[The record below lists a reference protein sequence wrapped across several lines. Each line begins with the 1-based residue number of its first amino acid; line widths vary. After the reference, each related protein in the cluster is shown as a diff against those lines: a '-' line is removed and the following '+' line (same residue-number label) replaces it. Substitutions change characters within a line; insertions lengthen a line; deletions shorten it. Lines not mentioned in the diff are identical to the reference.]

1 MSHSRTI
8 NPPVDW
14 KVKAQCNSLRGWVMT
29 LSMSSDHP
37 TAPSDVNEE
46 TTWFDRA
53 ADRTSRFI
61 ARPAFFMITLGLV
74 TLWVVAGPILDFAHS
89 WVDALVVVTSLVTLV
104 MVALLENEG
113 WRGNKSTQ
121 RKLNAMAAGLAEL
134 MAKSDVDQE
143 HVRQLNAAV
152 GLEKRESSSR

>member
-1 MSHSRTI
+1 
-8 NPPVDW
+8 
-14 KVKAQCNSLRGWVMT
+14 MT

-53 ADRTSRFI
+53 ADATSRFI
-61 ARPAFFMITLGLV
+61 ARPAFFLISLALV
-74 TLWVVAGPILDFAHS
+74 VLWVIAGPILDFAHS
-89 WVDALVVVTSLVTLV
+89 WVDSLVVVSSLVTFSI
-104 MVALLENEG
+104 VAVLENEG
-113 WRGNKSTQ
+113 WRGNKATQ

>member
-1 MSHSRTI
+1 
-8 NPPVDW
+8 
-14 KVKAQCNSLRGWVMT
+14 MT
-29 LSMSSDHP
+29 LSMPNDHP

-53 ADRTSRFI
+53 ADRTSQFI
-61 ARPAFFMITLGLV
+61 ARPAFFLISLALV
-74 TLWVVAGPILDFAHS
+74 VLWVVTGPILHFSHH
-89 WVDALVVVTSLVTLV
+89 WVDALVVVTALVTFLI
-104 MVALLENEG
+104 VAVLENEG
-113 WRGNKSTQ
+113 WRGNKATQ

-143 HVRQLNAAV
+143 YVRQLNAAV

>member
-1 MSHSRTI
+1 
-8 NPPVDW
+8 
-14 KVKAQCNSLRGWVMT
+14 MT
-29 LSMSSDHP
+29 LSMSNDRP

-53 ADRTSRFI
+53 ADAASQFI
-61 ARPAFFMITLGLV
+61 AKPAFFLISLALV
-74 TLWVVAGPILDFAHS
+74 VLWVVTGPIIHFSHH
-89 WVDALVVVTSLVTLV
+89 WVDALVVVTALVTFLI
-104 MVALLENEG
+104 VAVLENEG
-113 WRGNKSTQ
+113 WRGNKATQ

>member
-1 MSHSRTI
+1 
-8 NPPVDW
+8 
-14 KVKAQCNSLRGWVMT
+14 
-29 LSMSSDHP
+29 MSSARP

-53 ADRTSRFI
+53 SDATSRFI
-61 ARPAFFMITLGLV
+61 ARPGFFLITLALV
-74 TLWVVAGPILDFAHS
+74 VLWVIAGPLLNFAHS
-89 WVDALVVVTSLVTLV
+89 WVDALVVVSSLVTVL
-104 MVALLENEG
+104 MVAVLENQG

-143 HVRQLNAAV
+143 HVRELNAAV